1 MTRKSGSGPE
11 LSPETLRLVGILFS
25 LEDRERAKAL
35 LYEQC
40 GNNLPDLEKA
50 DMYELERFRFAAL
63 KYSNGNLS
71 RLERAVKL
79 AQEDWRDLLV
89 GAGFADDVEA
99 HKRWEPKPV

>member
-1 MTRKSGSGPE
+1 
-11 LSPETLRLVGILFS
+11 
-25 LEDRERAKAL
+25 
-35 LYEQC
+35 
-40 GNNLPDLEKA
+40 
-50 DMYELERFRFAAL
+50 MYELERFRFAAL
-63 KYSNGNLS
+63 KYSNGDLS